1 MLSDL
6 NHRLEQPKLNI
17 NNSLFNR
24 LFGNGKIDIRP
35 QGNVDI
41 LAGYQGQNVQNP
53 TLPEAARKTGGLDFN
68 MDANVNVLGNIGNK
82 LKLPIAY
89 NTQASFDWM
98 NQLKLEYTGSGDD
111 IVKKIEVGNTSFT
124 TRRARS
130 WQMSNLFSG

>member
-1 MLSDL
+1 MKNICNFPSRQSEENYFRQRADMLSDL

-17 NNSLFNR
+17 NNNLFNR

-68 MDANVNVLGNIGNK
+68 MDANVNVLGNIGSK
-82 LKLPIAY
+82 LKLPD
-89 NTQASFDWM
+89 F
-98 NQLKLEYTGSGDD
+98 L
-111 IVKKIEVGNTSFT
+111 
-124 TRRARS
+124 
-130 WQMSNLFSG
+130 